1 MEGEV
6 CWLLP
11 FATALFSS
19 KTWNAPGAGL
29 LSSCIYLWARQ
40 FAAIGDSLAP
50 LFWHDLRFSIKENL
64 FTQGGAVMHN
74 RESQCSA
81 PAVVLALL
89 GGAVVGVVA
98 GLLLAPKSGEEA
110 RRALKGY
117 ARKTE
122 EEVLER
128 AKEARAALDETI
140 DHGARFIA
148 EKTADVEAAVKAGR
162 ETMKEKMDKCCN

>member
-1 MEGEV
+1 M
-6 CWLLP
+6 
-11 FATALFSS
+11 
-19 KTWNAPGAGL
+19 
-29 LSSCIYLWARQ
+29 
-40 FAAIGDSLAP
+40 D
-50 LFWHDLRFSIKENL
+50 
-64 FTQGGAVMHN
+64 N
-74 RESQCSA
+74 RETQCSA

-89 GGAVVGVVA
+89 GGVVAGVVA

-128 AKEARAALDETI
+128 AKEVRAALDETI
-140 DHGARFIA
+140 DRGTRFVA

-162 ETMKEKMDKCCN
+162 ETMKEKTDKCCNGRCHGQRGLVRSRIRCSYVSNVKDGKGRFRHLFEPTVQTDGISHS